1 MLIGVAA
8 YKLSDSLP
16 EDMKE
21 MLPESE
27 EIVKRMKSGIR
38 WNKLICIKLT

>member
-1 MLIGVAA
+1 MQSNVLIGVAA

-27 EIVKRMKSGIR
+27 EIVKRLKIFEE
-38 WNKLICIKLT
+38 N